1 MTTRANVYWALYRR
15 HLMLT
20 PQRVCDIMSFYFL
33 LPTYGETEPRDA

>member
-20 PQRVCDIMSFYFL
+20 PRVCDVMSFYFPF
-33 LPTYGETEPRDA
+33 PTYGETEPRDA